1 MAKEINME
9 KIKQYKK
16 EIKGTEYTAQFMG
29 VRAAVRAK
37 KEYTDAYTGRID
49 TEKLYDYVFN
59 NVIIS
64 PPGLDMDDFDS
75 VSDADAVAAFGV
87 EVLNGR
93 FQPEKDEDGVK
104 GRSKK

>member
-9 KIKQYKK
+9 KIKQYTK
-16 EIKGTEYTAQFMG
+16 EIKGVKYTAQFMG
-29 VRAAVRAK
+29 VRAAVQSK
-37 KEYTDAYTGRID
+37 KQYTDAFTGRVD
-49 TEKLYDYVFN
+49 TEKLYDYIFD
-59 NVIIS
+59 NVIVS

-75 VSDADAVAAFGV
+75 VSDADAVVAFGV

-93 FQPEKDEDGVK
+93 FQPDDESGVK